1 MLGISRQV
9 YYRRKASVRQRQQ
22 KAYKVISLVSQVRQ
36 KMPRI
41 GTRKLHYLLNE
52 PLKELK
58 VGRDKLFSILKA
70 NHMIIYPKR
79 SYHIT
84 TNSHHRF
91 YKHKNLISEIV
102 PTRPEQI
109 WVSDITY
116 IGKRNNNTYLALVTD
131 AYSKKIM
138 GYDVSNSLS
147 AQGSINALKMA
158 LNKRIYNDEPL
169 IHHSDRGIQYCCD
182 EYQDVIDKNQLICSM
197 TETYDPYANAVAE
210 RINGILKDEFSIE
223 EYNLS
228 IENMKLLIKE
238 SIEIYNT
245 IRPHYSCYM
254 YTPNEM
260 HKQRKI
266 SIRTYKIK
274 KSFQASLETL

>member
-1 MLGISRQV
+1 
-9 YYRRKASVRQRQQ
+9 
-22 KAYKVISLVSQVRQ
+22 VSQVRQ

-52 PLKELK
+52 QLKELK

-79 SYHIT
+79 SYHVT

-91 YKHKNLISEIV
+91 YKHKNLISEML

-116 IGKRNNNTYLALVTD
+116 IGGRNNHTYLALVTD

-138 GYDVSNSLS
+138 GYNISDSLS
-147 AQGSINALKMA
+147 AQGSIKALQMA
-158 LNKRIYNDEPL
+158 IKQRIYKDEPL

-182 EYQDVIDKNQLICSM
+182 QYQGVLDKNNLKCSM

-210 RINGILKDEFSIE
+210 RINGILKDEFGLE
-223 EYNLS
+223 KYNLS
-228 IENMKLLIKE
+228 IENMDLLIKE
-238 SIEIYNT
+238 SVDIYNNL
-245 IRPHYSCYM
+245 RPHYSCYM
-254 YTPNEM
+254 HTPDEM

-266 SIRTYKIK
+266 KIRTYKTK
-274 KSFQASLETL
+274 KSFQASLEAL

>member
-1 MLGISRQV
+1 
-9 YYRRKASVRQRQQ
+9 
-22 KAYKVISLVSQVRQ
+22 
-36 KMPRI
+36 MPRI
-41 GTRKLHYLLNE
+41 GTRKLHYLLNDQ
-52 PLKELK
+52 LKELK

-79 SYHIT
+79 SYHVT

-91 YKHKNLISEIV
+91 YKHKNLISEML

-109 WVSDITY
+109 WVTDITY
-116 IGKRNNNTYLALVTD
+116 IGRRNNHTYLALVTD

-138 GYDVSNSLS
+138 GYNLSNSLS
-147 AQGSINALKMA
+147 AKGSIKALNMALK
-158 LNKRIYNDEPL
+158 NRRYKNEPL

-182 EYQDVIDKNQLICSM
+182 EYQNVIDNNKLICSM

-210 RINGILKDEFSIE
+210 RINGILKDEFRLE
-223 EYNLS
+223 EYKLS
-228 IENMKLLIKE
+228 IENMKLFVKE
-238 SIEIYNT
+238 SIETYNSL
-245 IRPHYSCYM
+245 RPHYSCYM
-254 YTPNEM
+254 HTPNEM

-266 SIRTYKIK
+266 KIRTYKTK